1 MKISLNWLKDYID
14 LNYNEN
20 ELADILTG
28 IGLEVEGIETFESV
42 PGGLRGCVIGEII
55 TCGKHP
61 DADRL
66 SLTTVDIGQGNYL
79 PIVCGAPNVKKGQKV
94 VVATIGTTLYK
105 GEESLIIEKTKLRG
119 AISEGMICAE
129 DELGLGSSHEGI
141 MVLPDNAKVGTPASE
156 YFKITSDIIFEI
168 GLTPN
173 RIENASHFGVA
184 RDLAAYL
191 SLHGKIEL
199 RKPDIGDFVQDNN
212 DLLIDVVIEN
222 TNGCRRYSGISI
234 TGINVAE
241 SPSWLKTK
249 LMAIGL
255 NPINNVVDITNFV
268 LHELNQPL
276 HAFDADRVKGNKVI
290 VKTLKEGTPFVTLDG
305 VERKL
310 SGKDLM
316 ICNIEEGM
324 CIAGVFGGAES
335 GVTESTKNIF
345 LESACFS
352 PTFIRKTV
360 RRHGLNT
367 DAAFRFERGTDP
379 AMTVYALKRAA
390 MLIRAITGGK
400 ISSPVIDVC
409 PLPVEPIKVTVS
421 YKNINRLVGNILDR
435 KIVKKLLNSLE
446 IKILKEEDDKLIL
459 SVPTYRVD
467 VTGEADIVE
476 EILRM
481 YGYNNVIIDGNVTS
495 VLSNIIKPDILK
507 LTNSISDYLTANGF
521 SEIMNN
527 SLSKEIY
534 YKDDKTA
541 IQLFNPLSTDLN
553 RLRNTLFYGGM
564 ESISFNLNRQRP
576 NLRFYEFGNCYFL
589 KEKSDNKDVLDKY
602 KEEQHL
608 SIFMTG
614 NRSDGNWIEKNKSS
628 SFYELKSHV
637 ETILLKAGI
646 RNYDLASPESASDFI
661 YGGIALIKEKKE
673 VAVAGIV
680 NEKWLKFFD
689 LKNQVFYADLNWA
702 ILTGML
708 STKPVTFIELP
719 RFPEVRRDISMML
732 KKTITYE
739 EIRQLAFQTEK
750 KILKRI
756 ILFDVYE
763 GEKIEKDKKSYAVSF
778 ILQDENR
785 TLTDDII
792 EKTVNNLA
800 SVFEKRLGAQI
811 RRG

>member
-435 KIVKKLLNSLE
+435 KIVRKLLNSLE

>member
-14 LNYNEN
+14 LNFDAK

-42 PGGLRGCVIGEII
+42 RGGLRGCVIGEVI
-55 TCGKHP
+55 TCEKHP

-66 SLTTVDIGQGNYL
+66 SLTTVDIGQGSYL

-94 VVATIGTTLYK
+94 VVATLGTTLYK
-105 GEESLIIEKTKLRG
+105 GEESLIIQKTKLRG
-119 AISEGMICAE
+119 SISEGMICAE
-129 DELGLGSSHEGI
+129 DELGLGSSHEGV
-141 MVLPDNAKVGTPASE
+141 MVLPDDVKVGTPAPE
-156 YFKITSDIIFEI
+156 YFNITSDTIFEI

-199 RKPDIGDFVQDNN
+199 RKPDIGDYVQDNN

-234 TGINVAE
+234 TGISVAE

-249 LMAIGL
+249 LMSIGL

-276 HAFDADRVKGNKVI
+276 HAFDADKVKGNKVI
-290 VKTLKEGTPFVTLDG
+290 VKTLKEGTPFITLDG
-305 VERKL
+305 IERKL
-310 SGKDLM
+310 SGNDLM

-335 GVTESTKNIF
+335 GVIESTSNIF

-390 MLIRAITGGK
+390 MLIRSIAGGK

-409 PLPVEPIKVTVS
+409 PVPIDPVKVKVS
-421 YKNINRLVGNILDR
+421 YKYINRLVGNSLDR
-435 KIVKKLLNSLE
+435 GIIRKLLNSLE
-446 IKILKEEDDKLIL
+446 INILKEDDDEMIL
-459 SVPTYRVD
+459 SVPTYRID

-495 VLSNIIKPDILK
+495 VLSKVVKPDILK
-507 LTNSISDYLTANGF
+507 LTNAISDYLTANGF

-564 ESISFNLNRQRP
+564 ESISFNINRQRP
-576 NLRFYEFGNCYFL
+576 NLRFYEFGNCYYL
-589 KEKSDNKDVLDKY
+589 KEKSDNKDILDKY

-608 SIFMTG
+608 SIFLTG
-614 NRSDGNWIEKNKSS
+614 NRSDGNWIEKNRSS

-646 RNYDLASPESASDFI
+646 KNYDLASPESARDFI
-661 YGGIALIKEKKE
+661 YGGIAFMKEEKE
-673 VAVAGIV
+673 IAVTGIV

-708 STKPVTFIELP
+708 RTKPVTFSELP
-719 RFPEVRRDISMML
+719 RFPEVRRDLSMML
-732 KKTITYE
+732 EKTITYE

-750 KILKRI
+750 KMLKRI

-763 GEKIEKDKKSYAVSF
+763 GDKIEKDKKSYAVSF

-785 TLTDDII
+785 TLTDDLI

-800 SVFEKRLGAQI
+800 AVFEKRLGAQI
-811 RRG
+811 RR